1 MTPKRQDSETRTSNA
16 ISNSLDTAPTI
27 PSVES
32 EVTNQTPTNHENK
45 EPSESKLLEEEEMLT
60 WPGSCESSSPVNSP
74 IPVSTSS
81 ETIKFPAT
89 GESQID
95 SNILDPD
102 FIEKLGEEISF
113 LIQTVV
119 DSVTDTIAN
128 APKESLSEVQSCDV
142 NVSSSGSSS
151 SSISISGNF
160 HQRNC
165 LLDSIS

>member
-1 MTPKRQDSETRTSNA
+1 MISKRQDSETQTTIV

-27 PSVES
+27 PSVEPD
-32 EVTNQTPTNHENK
+32 VPNQTPTNHENK
-45 EPSESKLLEEEEMLT
+45 EPSESLLEEEEMLT

-113 LIQTVV
+113 LNQTVV